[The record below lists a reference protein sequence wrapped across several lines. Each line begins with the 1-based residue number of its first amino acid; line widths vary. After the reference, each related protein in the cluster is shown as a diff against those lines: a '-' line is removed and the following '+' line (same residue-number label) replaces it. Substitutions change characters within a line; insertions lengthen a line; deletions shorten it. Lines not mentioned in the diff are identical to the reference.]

1 MELTNSN
8 SSPKGFQVPWK
19 IIFQF
24 CAQKSWETNHLYSPC
39 IDHYLPCP
47 LPHSGKI
54 GEWASVQCSSLPLIM
69 HGNNFA
75 KIEKTD
81 STDHNFR
88 GSCFTSLQFSKCHMR
103 LIYINW
109 QGETFLWSIY
119 SVCTKPKPL
128 LKTKILIFR
137 KPSHWIQKVL
147 ISLK

>member
-24 CAQKSWETNHLYSPC
+24 CAQRSWETNHLYSPC

-47 LPHSGKI
+47 PPHSGKI

-75 KIEKTD
+75 KIEKID

-109 QGETFLWSIY
+109 QSETFLWSVY
-119 SVCTKPKPL
+119 SIPSPNPYWRQRSWSFVSLPTGY
-128 LKTKILIFR
+128 R
-137 KPSHWIQKVL
+137 KSWLV
-147 ISLK
+147 